1 MNDTI
6 TAIATPVGEGGISV
20 IRISGEKAL
29 DIAEKIF
36 LPFYGKTIAEISPL
50 QVYLGEVRDPIKQQS
65 IDEALLTWFKAPNSY
80 TTEHVIEISA
90 HGGLHLSSRILQ
102 IIISQ
107 GARLAEPGEFTRR
120 AFTNGRLDL
129 TQAEAVTDLIHASS
143 DKALDTALAQ
153 LQGKLSEKI
162 NSLYE
167 SILAVLA
174 QLEAAIDFPEEGL
187 SFQKRETT
195 FEMIKGIQSN
205 LTELINTF
213 QQGKVFREGAKA
225 ALVGKPN
232 VGKSSLLNALLGEDR
247 AIVTEFP
254 GTTRDVI
261 EEKLRVGDI
270 HINILDTAGLRSHP
284 ELIEEDGIKRTI
296 DALTMADIILII
308 FDGSRP
314 LDENDDLLIKLI
326 PDKPY
331 LVIINKND
339 LPGKLDLAKLKKIIP
354 TNNLIHISATTN
366 KGMDGLL
373 DEIYSHVVNQKP
385 SSSALFITRERH
397 RTLLIQARE
406 CLGRAAES
414 IATNL
419 SEDMA
424 AIDIQLS
431 LDSIGEITGKSFA
444 EDLLDQIF
452 GEFCIGK

>member
-20 IRISGEKAL
+20 IRISGHKAL
-29 DIAEKIF
+29 EIAEKIF
-36 LPFYGKTIAEISPL
+36 LPFYGKKIAEISPL
-50 QVYLGEVRDPIKQQS
+50 QVYLGEVRDPTSKQI

-80 TTEHVIEISA
+80 TTEHIIEISS
-90 HGGLHLSSRILQ
+90 HGGLHLSSKILQ

-107 GARLAEPGEFTRR
+107 GARLAQPGEFTRR

-129 TQAEAVTDLIHASS
+129 TQAEAVTDIIHASS
-143 DKALDTALAQ
+143 DKALETALAQ

-195 FEMIKGIQSN
+195 IETIKGIQN
-205 LTELINTF
+205 KLTELIETF
-213 QQGKVFREGAKA
+213 QQGKVFREGAKV

-254 GTTRDVI
+254 GTTRDII

-284 ELIEEDGIKRTI
+284 ELIEEDGIKRTKNT
-296 DALTMADIILII
+296 LLNADIILII
-308 FDGSRP
+308 FDGSQP

-339 LPGKLDLAKLKKIIP
+339 LQEKLDLAMLNKKIP
-354 TNNLIHISATTN
+354 VKKLIHISAATN
-366 KGMDGLL
+366 WGMDVLL
-373 DEIYSHVVNQKP
+373 KEIYNQAVSQKH
-385 SSSALFITRERH
+385 SSSSFIITRERH
-397 RTLLIQARE
+397 RNLLVQARE
-406 CLGRAAES
+406 CLERARAS
-414 IATNL
+414 ISANL

-431 LDSIGEITGKSFA
+431 LDTIGEITGKSFA

>member
-29 DIAEKIF
+29 GIAEKIF
-36 LPFYGKTIAEISPL
+36 LPFYGKKIAEISPL
-50 QVYLGEVRDPIKQQS
+50 QVYLGEVRDPKSQQV

-80 TTEHVIEISA
+80 TTEHIIEISS

-102 IIISQ
+102 IIINQ

-129 TQAEAVTDLIHASS
+129 TQAEAVTDIIHASS
-143 DKALDTALAQ
+143 DKALETALAQ

-187 SFQKRETT
+187 SFQKREATI
-195 FEMIKGIQSN
+195 ENIEGIQKN
-205 LTELINTF
+205 LSELIDSF
-213 QQGKVFREGAKA
+213 QRGKVFREGAKV

-232 VGKSSLLNALLGEDR
+232 VGKSSLLNALLDEDR

-284 ELIEEDGIKRTI
+284 DLIEEDGIKRTK
-296 DALTMADIILII
+296 DTLTKADFILII

-314 LDENDDLLIKLI
+314 LDENDELLINLI

-339 LPGKLDLAKLKKIIP
+339 LPEKLELSLLQKKLP
-354 TNNLIHISATTN
+354 TRKLLHISAAKN
-366 KGMDGLL
+366 IGMEGLL
-373 DEIYSHVVNQKP
+373 DEIYSHVVNKKHN
-385 SSSALFITRERH
+385 SSSLVITRERH
-397 RTLLIQARE
+397 RTLLIQTRE
-406 CLGRAAES
+406 CLDRARES
-414 IATNL
+414 IAKNL